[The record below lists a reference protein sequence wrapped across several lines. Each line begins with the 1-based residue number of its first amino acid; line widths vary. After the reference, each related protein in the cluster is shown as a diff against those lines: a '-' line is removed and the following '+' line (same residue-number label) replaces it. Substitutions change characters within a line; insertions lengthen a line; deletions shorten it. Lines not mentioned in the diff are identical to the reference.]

1 VLGTPSGT
9 RGYPDLARR
18 AHTVAVGDIELKVVD
33 LADLMRMPRA
43 NARPRDRLHLEVLT
57 ALRELHDADGPA
69 GT

>member
-1 VLGTPSGT
+1 
-9 RGYPDLARR
+9 
-18 AHTVAVGDIELKVVD
+18 VAVGDIELKVVD

-43 NARPRDRLHLEVLT
+43 SARPRDRMHLEVLT